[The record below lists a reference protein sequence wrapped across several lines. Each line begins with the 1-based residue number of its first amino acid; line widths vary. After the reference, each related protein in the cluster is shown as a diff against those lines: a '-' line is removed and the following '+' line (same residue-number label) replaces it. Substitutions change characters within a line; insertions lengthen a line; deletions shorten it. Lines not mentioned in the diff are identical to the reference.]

1 MSKYTQLLELIR
13 DRTDRSK
20 DPLKIT
26 FEPSGGDKEVL
37 ETCGVK
43 YEEPKE
49 GISIDLSKE
58 VQGFWIF
65 KNKASGLEHLGDPEE
80 FSVDI
85 VVIEKAHDGKDLI
98 YEDGKSESKFFEN
111 VLYFHKFK
119 SLFIESQI
127 ASYYDELN
135 ENMIFLSATHG
146 RLDISCAITGFEEFY
161 DHNNDL
167 ENQFNTIQKKIDGDN
182 QSKDF
187 FRESFIGC
195 VKNLSNEKTLLK
207 SLKKIKYIVESASR
221 NYELYR
227 HKFSFDKFKK
237 RLDKDVEKHF
247 KEYQSYLSDFLSKTA
262 SMPIQFGVYIFLI
275 IRFSENLWPMIG
287 TSVLMIVWSCF
298 TVFWARQI
306 LENIKHLKNMF
317 EGDFSRLL
325 QESGIPQKDIKKDRD
340 EIINRLDKSIKL
352 TQWYWR
358 FVLFFTFIC
367 IVSFWIPFLWKI
379 FFSSNIDDSI

>member
-1 MSKYTQLLELIR
+1 MSKYTQLLKLIR
-13 DRTDRSK
+13 NRTDRSGN
-20 DPLKIT
+20 PLKIV

-43 YEEPKE
+43 YEEPTE

-65 KNKASGLEHLGDPEE
+65 KNKASGLEYLGDPEE

-111 VLYFHKFK
+111 VLYFYKFK
-119 SLFIESQI
+119 SLFIESKI

-146 RLDISCAITGFEEFY
+146 RLDISCAITWFEEFY

-187 FRESFIGC
+187 FKESFIEC

-207 SLKKIKYIVESASR
+207 SLKKIKHIVESASR
-221 NYELYR
+221 NYELYQ
-227 HKFSFDKFKK
+227 HNFSFAEFKK
-237 RLDKDVEKHF
+237 QLDEEKEKYF
-247 KEYQSYLSDFLSKTA
+247 KEYQSNLSDFLFKTA
-262 SMPIQFGVYIFLI
+262 SMPIQFGVYIYLI
-275 IRFSENLWPMIG
+275 SRFSENGWLMAG
-287 TSVLMIVWSCF
+287 TFILIAGWSYF
-298 TVFWARQI
+298 TVFCIDQI
-306 LENIKHLKNMF
+306 LDNIKYLKDQFTIKFCKML
-317 EGDFSRLL
+317 S
-325 QESGIPQKDIKKDRD
+325 ESGINKREVKEEEEQ
-340 EIINRLDKSIKL
+340 INSKFIKSISLMKRYKW
-352 TQWYWR
+352 TMII
-358 FVLFFTFIC
+358 FSICALFFCICFI
-367 IVSFWIPFLWKI
+367 FL
-379 FFSSNIDDSI
+379 